1 MDSLPGLV
9 PADDSEQR
17 LSNKVLIVMWQ
28 LSFEAAT
35 VYAVLNCYHFIGN

>member
-9 PADDSEQR
+9 PADDSKQR
-17 LSNKVLIVMWQ
+17 LFRQGAVVTWY

-35 VYAVLNCYHFIGN
+35 VYAVLNC